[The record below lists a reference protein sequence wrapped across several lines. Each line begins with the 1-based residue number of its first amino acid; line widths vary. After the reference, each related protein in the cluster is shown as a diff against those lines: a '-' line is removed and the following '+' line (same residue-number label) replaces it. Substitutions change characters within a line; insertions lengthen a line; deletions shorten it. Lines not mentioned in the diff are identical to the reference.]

1 MHRLALAASQ
11 RRFSLV
17 SNQPHVHSVICS
29 LHRTS
34 TLAVRCSVH
43 QHFIFQ
49 LRREAAKMQS
59 HGFATAAPEGEEP
72 LTLKNRLNESR
83 SPYVS
88 ACLSSFRS
96 YHLRP
101 ALTPGQ
107 VRGHMNN
114 PVAWQ
119 MWTPEALGLAKKH
132 DRLIFVS
139 IGYAACHCEYLT
151 PQNSSRHT
159 TTKTLKGKCFR
170 VSRHGT

>member
-11 RRFSLV
+11 RLFSLV
-17 SNQPHVHSVICS
+17 SNLPHVHSVIRAP
-29 LHRTS
+29 HRTS
-34 TLAVRCSVH
+34 SLAVRCSIH
-43 QHFIFQ
+43 QHLIFQ
-49 LRREAAKMQS
+49 LRRETAKMQS

-88 ACLSSFRS
+88 TTS
-96 YHLRP
+96 RP
-101 ALTPGQ
+101 FAAIILYIVLTPSQ

-119 MWTPEALGLAKKH
+119 MWTPEALALAKKH

-139 IGYAACHCEYLT
+139 IGYAACHCEYL
-151 PQNSSRHT
+151 PS
-159 TTKTLKGKCFR
+159 
-170 VSRHGT
+170 